1 MGKISRQLP
10 LQLKTLCHGL
20 FYESTNECPVRRS
33 GQSAPFEYYPP
44 HSSSVGNRHANP
56 AAKPVTRGCP
66 RLPDL
71 VNPQCDPRLAL
82 IVSPAATKPAS
93 STSSTKSTGGAA
105 SRLFSP
111 RPSLD
116 IPVFED
122 APTPTGAIPGH
133 PVPADKSVMACI
145 RRAREVTPRGSTR
158 AINERVTDNSAAA
171 ELAGVGEFG
180 AMAVR
185 NGCGRCLFE
194 MRSSTVVIA
203 YSIEFCMVGW
213 LGT

>member
-1 MGKISRQLP
+1 M
-10 LQLKTLCHGL
+10 
-20 FYESTNECPVRRS
+20 
-33 GQSAPFEYYPP
+33 
-44 HSSSVGNRHANP
+44 
-56 AAKPVTRGCP
+56 
-66 RLPDL
+66 
-71 VNPQCDPRLAL
+71 NPQCDLRLAL
-82 IVSPAATKPAS
+82 TVGPAVAKPAS
-93 STSSTKSTGGAA
+93 STSSTSSAGAAA

-122 APTPTGAIPGH
+122 APTPTGVIPGH
-133 PVPADKSVMACI
+133 PTRKDKSASACI
-145 RRAREVTPRGSTR
+145 PLARALTARGTTR
-158 AINERVTDNSAAA
+158 VINERVAGNSVAAG
-171 ELAGVGEFG
+171 LAGVGEFG

-203 YSIEFCMVGW
+203 YYIEFCMVGW